1 MDILLPSFNLPIF
14 GSPTRVKKRQD
25 EAEPLMVARRRG
37 MTKGLDRLFGALL
50 LIGSVLHAFGSVAHY
65 PLGSQELV
73 WALSGSLAGG
83 LIAVLNLV
91 RAGRTEDPALTW
103 IAFAASLGWVA
114 VALGFGLAIQSL
126 LDPRVLWHAI
136 SALVLAGFCVRT
148 AFLAQRHPAN

>member
-1 MDILLPSFNLPIF
+1 MDIPLPSFNGPLF
-14 GSPTRVKKRQD
+14 GSPTRAKKRQG
-25 EAEPLMVARRRG
+25 EAEPLAAAGSTG
-37 MTKGLDRLFGALL
+37 MTKSLDRLFGALL
-50 LIGSVLHAFGSVAHY
+50 LIGSVLHAFGSLAHY

-91 RAGRTEDPALTW
+91 RAGRTEDQALTW

-114 VALGFGLAIQSL
+114 VALGFGFAIQSL
-126 LDPRVLWHAI
+126 FDPRVLWHAI

-148 AFLAQRHPAN
+148 ALLAQRHPAS